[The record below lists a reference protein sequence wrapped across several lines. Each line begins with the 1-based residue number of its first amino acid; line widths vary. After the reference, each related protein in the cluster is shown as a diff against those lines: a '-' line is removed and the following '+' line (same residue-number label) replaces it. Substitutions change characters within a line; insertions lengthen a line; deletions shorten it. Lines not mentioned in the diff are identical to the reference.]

1 MEIVVKGRN
10 VEVPEHFRVFVA
22 DKLARSERYDSKII
36 RVDVELS
43 HEANPRQHKN
53 RQRVQITLASKGPA
67 VRAEAS
73 AESFYAALDTAVTRL
88 ETRLSRAAQRRQD
101 RNHSRTTIASVIAE
115 PTVESEE
122 EVTAPAESAP
132 TELVETET
140 RWQDDGYGDS
150 LDGEPGR
157 IVRIKNHPAEPITVD
172 QALLRMELVGHD
184 FYLFKDVDTGMCSVV
199 YRRRGFNYGLLRLA
213 EADHP
218 TAREAAEV
226 FAAAQER

>member
-10 VEVPEHFRVFVA
+10 VEVPEHFRVHVA

-43 HEANPRQHKN
+43 HEANPRQHKS

-73 AESFYAALDTAVTRL
+73 AESFYAALDSAVTRL

-101 RNHSRTTIASVIAE
+101 RNHARTTIASVMVDEQDGAG
-115 PTVESEE
+115 
-122 EVTAPAESAP
+122 
-132 TELVETET
+132 VETET
-140 RWQDDGYGDS
+140 RWQDDGHGDS

-157 IVRIKNHPAEPITVD
+157 VVRIKNHPADPITVD

-184 FYLFKDVDTGMCSVV
+184 FYLFKDADTGLCSVV
-199 YRRRGFNYGLLRLA
+199 YRRKGFNYGLLRLA
-213 EADHP
+213 AESGEAF
-218 TAREAAEV
+218 AEV
-226 FAAAQER
+226 EEVVTAQQ